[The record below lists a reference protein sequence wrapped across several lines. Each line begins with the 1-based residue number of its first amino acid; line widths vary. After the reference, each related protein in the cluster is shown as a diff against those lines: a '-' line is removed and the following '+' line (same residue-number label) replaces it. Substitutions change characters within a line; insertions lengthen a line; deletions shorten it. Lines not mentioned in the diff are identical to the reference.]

1 MAIMVSLLVIALVL
15 VLILL
20 YHSSLNSREPAPPPF
35 EEMGLS
41 HSVLRSKIG
50 DIESA
55 IYESLYQ
62 GRVPESGILFSAVEP
77 RFEQG
82 NHWEFTEILI
92 KVAEKSSLDQL
103 NGRVTR
109 ALDNLKPG
117 VTHQSEAVAPS
128 EIICH
133 VFAQGFYTHRIKMR
147 SNEGFQKRPSKLPR
161 ISIIIDDLG
170 YDLEIVQRFLEL
182 DLQLSLSILPLAPH
196 TDAIVK
202 EGHKKNFE
210 LMLHLPMEPENF
222 PGVNPGP
229 GALFADMKN
238 DEIRRI
244 IDSHLQQVTGAR
256 GVNNHMG
263 SHFTQNRN
271 KMAVVL
277 GALKKK
283 NLFYIDS
290 RTTKETVAFILAREM
305 GVPTANR
312 NVFLDNDLSPRA
324 LSFQMQRLMGMARTS
339 GAAIGIGHPH
349 EKTLELLKTY
359 VPRVKS
365 EFQVVRAA
373 ELAGE

>member
-1 MAIMVSLLVIALVL
+1 MVPFLVIALVL
-15 VLILL
+15 VLIFL
-20 YHSSLNSREPAPPPF
+20 YHRIHNSREPAPPLF
-35 EEMGLS
+35 EEMDLS
-41 HSVLRSKIG
+41 HSALRSKIG

-62 GRVPESGILFSAVEP
+62 GRVPESDIFFSAVEP

-82 NHWEFTEILI
+82 NHWDFTEILI
-92 KVAEKSSLDQL
+92 KVAEKNALDQL
-103 NGRVTR
+103 NGHITR

-117 VTHQSEAVAPS
+117 VTHQSVEVSPS
-128 EIICH
+128 EILCH
-133 VFAQGFYTHRIKMR
+133 VFAQGFYTHRIIMR
-147 SNEGFQKRPSKLPR
+147 SNEGFQKLPSKLPR

-170 YDLEIVQRFLEL
+170 YDLEIVRRFLAL

-196 TDAIVK
+196 TGAIVK

-210 LMLHLPMEPENF
+210 LMLHLPMEPKNF
-222 PGVNPGP
+222 PAINPGP
-229 GALFADMKN
+229 GALFANMKD

-244 IDSHLQQVTGAR
+244 IESHLKRVTGAR

-271 KMAVVL
+271 KMTVVL
-277 GALKKK
+277 GELKKK
-283 NLFYIDS
+283 NLFYVDS

-312 NVFLDNDLSPRA
+312 NVFLDTDLSPKA
-324 LSFQMQRLMGMARTS
+324 LRFQMQRLMGMARTS

-349 EKTLELLKTY
+349 EKTLELLKAY
-359 VPRVKS
+359 VPKIKS

-373 ELAGE
+373 DLAG

>member
-349 EKTLELLKTY
+349 EKTLELLKAY